1 LRVAD
6 SSTATIRLSGQL
18 EYDSPEWW
26 LKRLLTLFTAQQLRV
41 RDWEEYHDGN
51 QPLAFASDK
60 FRETFGRR
68 YGGLPANFMP
78 LIIDAESERLI
89 VQGFRFNNKTEGDGG
104 AWRVWQENQLD
115 AESQIAHDLALIKGI
130 SFAMVSPP
138 MKGSDFPLI
147 TIEDPSEVVVESVP
161 GNRRLRRAALKVWM
175 DDEGY
180 GRANMF
186 LPDAVYKFRTRV
198 KRTDSS
204 AGSLPNVTWDI
215 YDTEDE
221 GVWPIKNPSAPEI
234 PIIPLIN
241 RPRRD
246 GTGRSELQSVIGN
259 QNAINKLRFDALV
272 ASEFVAFPQRYAL
285 NIDVPVDPDTGRDIA
300 PFKPGV
306 DMLWTV
312 RRPTPEEAATYGD
325 KVPTPMLGQ
334 FPQGDLSPY
343 IDLINQEVG
352 EMASN
357 GRTPYHYL
365 LSMPTSVPPSG
376 ESLKASEARLVKKV
390 VRQSVHFGEG
400 WEETMRLALIL
411 YGQNAKAK
419 TDGETIWADP
429 ETRNEAARTDAI
441 IKQVAIGLPFAFALE
456 ELGYSQTQIS
466 RILLL
471 KAAEDEVRKAE
482 AQELME
488 ATAKAKAAASQP
500 DDAND
505 EDGLDNDGGSA
516 VQ

>member
-1 LRVAD
+1 MAE
-6 SSTATIRLSGQL
+6 ATTFRLSGPL
-18 EYDSPEWW
+18 EVNSTEWW

-41 RDWEEYHDGN
+41 KDWEDYHDGN
-51 QPLAFASDK
+51 QPLAFASEK

-89 VQGFRFNNKTEGDGG
+89 IQGFRFANRPEGDKET
-104 AWRVWQENQLD
+104 WRIWQENQLD

-130 SFAMVSPP
+130 SFAMISPP
-138 MKGSDFPLI
+138 TDGSDFPLI
-147 TIEDPSEVVVESVP
+147 TIEDPDEVIVESMP
-161 GNRRLRRAALKVWM
+161 GNRRVRRAALKVWN

-186 LPDAVYKFRTRV
+186 LPEWIYKFRTRV
-198 KRTDSS
+198 KRTDAN
-204 AGSLPNVTWDI
+204 AGSLANVQWDLF
-215 YDTEDE
+215 DTEDD
-221 GVWPIKNPSAPEI
+221 GVWPLKNPLAPRI
-234 PIIPLIN
+234 PIVPLIN

-246 GTGRSELQSVIGN
+246 GTGRSELRSVVGN

-285 NIDVPVDPDTGRDIA
+285 NIEVPIDPDTGKDVA

-312 RRPTPEEAATYGD
+312 RRPSPEEASTYGD
-325 KVPTPMLGQ
+325 HVPEPVLGQ

-343 IDLINQEVG
+343 INLINQEVG

-411 YGQNAKAK
+411 HGQRSKAK

-429 ETRNEAARTDAI
+429 ETRNEAARTDSI
-441 IKQVAIGLPFAFALE
+441 GKQVAMGLPFEFALE
-456 ELGYSQTQIS
+456 EMGYSQTQIE
-466 RILLL
+466 RIMLL
-471 KAAEDEVRKAE
+471 KQAEDE
-482 AQELME
+482 
-488 ATAKAKAAASQP
+488 KAAADAERAVADQIRIRQAQSP
-500 DDAND
+500 ASAND
-505 EDGLDNDGGSA
+505 RSGVDNQGGTP

>member
-1 LRVAD
+1 
-6 SSTATIRLSGQL
+6 
-18 EYDSPEWW
+18 
-26 LKRLLTLFTAQQLRV
+26 
-41 RDWEEYHDGN
+41 
-51 QPLAFASDK
+51 
-60 FRETFGRR
+60 
-68 YGGLPANFMP
+68 
-78 LIIDAESERLI
+78 
-89 VQGFRFNNKTEGDGG
+89 
-104 AWRVWQENQLD
+104 
-115 AESQIAHDLALIKGI
+115 
-130 SFAMVSPP
+130 
-138 MKGSDFPLI
+138 
-147 TIEDPSEVVVESVP
+147 
-161 GNRRLRRAALKVWM
+161 
-175 DDEGY
+175 
-180 GRANMF
+180 
-186 LPDAVYKFRTRV
+186 
-198 KRTDSS
+198 
-204 AGSLPNVTWDI
+204 
-215 YDTEDE
+215 
-221 GVWPIKNPSAPEI
+221 
-234 PIIPLIN
+234 
-241 RPRRD
+241 
-246 GTGRSELQSVIGN
+246 
-259 QNAINKLRFDALV
+259 
-272 ASEFVAFPQRYAL
+272 
-285 NIDVPVDPDTGRDIA
+285 
-300 PFKPGV
+300 
-306 DMLWTV
+306 
-312 RRPTPEEAATYGD
+312 
-325 KVPTPMLGQ
+325 MLGQ